1 MQPWITIPKEIAI
14 SHPKFGIRR
23 LAAFFRAM
31 LVITPSL
38 WLLGSIGELTTII
51 QARGSLT
58 NSDYL
63 LVAPKVVFFVWS
75 GWNANLL
82 GKHDQRFYG
91 SFFAFLALGPVI
103 IIASNLLWTAN
114 SGLQLKT
121 NEVAENYVAFLV
133 AWGFWSALMVAYVQ
147 FSKRINVTLR
157 NRVRTTDPLA
167 SRSGA

>member
-1 MQPWITIPKEIAI
+1 MQTWITLPKEIAT
-14 SHPKFGIRR
+14 SHPKFGILR

-38 WLLGSIGELTTII
+38 WLLGSIGDLTSII

-58 NSDYL
+58 NTDYL
-63 LVAPKVVFFVWS
+63 LVAPKVIFFIWS
-75 GWNANLL
+75 GWNAILL
-82 GKHDQRFYG
+82 GKHDQRFYT
-91 SFFAFLALGPVI
+91 SFFAFLALAPVI
-103 IIASNLLWTAN
+103 LIASNLLWMMN

-121 NEVAENYVAFLV
+121 NEVAENFVAFLA

-147 FSKRINVTLR
+147 FSKRINVTLK
-157 NRVRTTDPLA
+157 NRVRANDPLA